1 MVYRIFGLYIVNVMI
16 GILII
21 FREIGL
27 YFRRNVYECSS

>member
-1 MVYRIFGLYIVNVMI
+1 MVYRIFGLYIVDAMV

-27 YFRRNVYECSS
+27 YFGRNVYECSS

>member
-1 MVYRIFGLYIVNVMI
+1 MVCRIFGLYIVNAMV

-27 YFRRNVYECSS
+27 YFEIGRAHV